1 MTAPIGETLP
11 QPSEY
16 GRTEVLRMLNVSE
29 RQLKAWEKK
38 GFVAASATFGFS
50 DLLALKTL
58 KKLRD
63 FDIAPRQ
70 IQLALA
76 SLRKYLGDGAQPLS
90 QLRITAEGRHITVHI
105 SGNKMEP
112 ISGQL
117 LFDFDAKEIEK
128 LRSFPRETR
137 AVRDPGHETANEQAS
152 EFWFQR
158 GLALEETGAPVGE
171 AVAAYRKAIEANP
184 AAPGA
189 LVNLGTIL
197 FRMHKL
203 REAEEYYMRAVAAD
217 PVYPLAHFNM
227 GNLFDEQGKT
237 EDARKFYLSAIK
249 LNPRYADAFFN
260 LALLCERNNEILQAI
275 GYWQTYLKLDSTS
288 SWARAARKQLDRL
301 KKTVRSK

>member
-1 MTAPIGETLP
+1 
-11 QPSEY
+11 
-16 GRTEVLRMLNVSE
+16 MLNVSE
-29 RQLKAWEKK
+29 RQLRAWEKQ
-38 GFVAASATFGFS
+38 GFVVAATTFGFS
-50 DLLALKTL
+50 ELLALKTL

-76 SLRKYLGDGAQPLS
+76 SLRKHLRDVDQPLS
-90 QLRITAEGRHITVHI
+90 ELRITAEGRHLAVHV

-117 LFDFDAKEIEK
+117 LFDFDAREIEK
-128 LRSFPRETR
+128 LRSFPGATKPARDAGQAS
-137 AVRDPGHETANEQAS
+137 AVEQAS

-158 GLALEETGAPVGE
+158 GLALEETGAPVSE

-197 FRMHKL
+197 FRMRKL
-203 REAEEYYMRAVAAD
+203 REAEEFYVRALAAD
-217 PVYPLAHFNM
+217 SVYPLAHFNL
-227 GNLFDEQGKT
+227 GNLYDEQGKT
-237 EDARKFYLSAIK
+237 EEARKYYLSAIR
-249 LNPRYADAFFN
+249 LNPRYADAYFN